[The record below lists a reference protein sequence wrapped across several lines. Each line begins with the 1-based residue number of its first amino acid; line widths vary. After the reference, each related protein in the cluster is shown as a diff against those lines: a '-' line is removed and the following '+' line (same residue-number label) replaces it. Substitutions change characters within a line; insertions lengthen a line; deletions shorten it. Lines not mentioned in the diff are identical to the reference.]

1 MHNFGLSDAEANQ
14 LNSYMPFNST
24 LAMKDLSF
32 RSMPSLELHQQK
44 VVYGLWQS
52 QLQKMNRPPGQDEE
66 SGIPMNFNET

>member
-1 MHNFGLSDAEANQ
+1 
-14 LNSYMPFNST
+14 
-24 LAMKDLSF
+24 MKDLSF